1 MVDLINFGAA
11 YAYSNHQPSRKCRNS
26 YDLCRCSA
34 SAVIACIKRM
44 FALNSDYDK
53 LKLWLTKFFR
63 VMGLHQRR
71 QAYLDRIHNV
81 LYPRFG
87 VNEHRSQSNVHHTT
101 SSVNATSASRTRT
114 GAFDKLLE
122 AQKWVDMRTVSMC
135 LVRIKLV
142 FFRMTS
148 TTCAS

>member
-1 MVDLINFGAA
+1 
-11 YAYSNHQPSRKCRNS
+11 
-26 YDLCRCSA
+26 
-34 SAVIACIKRM
+34 
-44 FALNSDYDK
+44 
-53 LKLWLTKFFR
+53 
-63 VMGLHQRR
+63 MGLHQRR